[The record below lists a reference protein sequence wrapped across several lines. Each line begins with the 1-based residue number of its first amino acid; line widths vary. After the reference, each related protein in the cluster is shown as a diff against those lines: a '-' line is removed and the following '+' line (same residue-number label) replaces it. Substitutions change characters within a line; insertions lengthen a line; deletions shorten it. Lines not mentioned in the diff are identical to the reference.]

1 MVRLLKNHI
10 YPTYQLHAFMANR
23 RTTPRDGLRLGAL
36 ITMEWLRQR
45 LGDEAPCE
53 LAGMPSPSAYRD
65 VGDECLVSLRV
76 SSGFMIDIVSL
87 PERGIWTLQIEEPD
101 LGSAPGDPEQE
112 RSAVPGRIIET
123 NVAFKITGARLECG
137 FQTVISDPVGTAA
150 AQVYRLAVVRRLIRH
165 PDFGLFQLTDLDHE
179 AFPISTAGQ
188 LKTMLEVWRDKGND
202 LPCVVFTRPKPAEKP
217 AELPRLDTFHPIS
230 PLPVPPME
238 RMPEEPPVPAIPYDV
253 EGFARSAVTFCRTYV
268 AEAALLDRLTGAVG
282 KSISPGD
289 IVLLEPSGFGGAA
302 SVLPWKSSKVRQKE
316 AMAALRQ
323 RILSY
328 PRGKD
333 VAFGQIAFLSDA
345 REDLLRHTA
354 QAIETSAGTAARC
367 EEKLARAEERWAA
380 LLGEKD
386 EKLAAL
392 TAQLE
397 RQREYC
403 RRLEREKAALREE
416 DSGELARLRQTLGK
430 KEADIA
436 YLRRKLSQPAEH
448 SQIAAWVEENF
459 AGRLIL
465 HPKAAALLEDR
476 SARDV
481 SLPLICDALDF
492 LATDYWERR
501 YDRITTEEMNSRCS
515 EKYGRPF
522 EVKPTGMRTVE
533 FTPAQY
539 KVKYFPGA
547 AGKPVESP
555 LDFHLGVGN
564 DPENLLRVYF
574 LHDDQKKLIV
584 VGSLPRH
591 LRAVTIK

>member
-112 RSAVPGRIIET
+112 RPAVPGRIIET

-137 FQTVISDPVGTAA
+137 FQTVISDPAGTAT

-230 PLPVPPME
+230 PLPIPPME

-289 IVLLEPSGFGGAA
+289 IVLLEPPGFGGAA

-354 QAIETSAGTAARC
+354 QAIETSAGTAARW

-403 RRLEREKAALREE
+403 RRLEREKA
-416 DSGELARLRQTLGK
+416 
-430 KEADIA
+430 
-436 YLRRKLSQPAEH
+436 
-448 SQIAAWVEENF
+448 V
-459 AGRLIL
+459 
-465 HPKAAALLEDR
+465 LLEDR